1 MTPSELRR
9 QARTGE
15 WRSPTASCC
24 GGYVQANLVIVT
36 QQLAADFLEFCRI
49 NPKPCPLL
57 EVTLAGQFDQL
68 ALAPDADLRSDIP
81 KYRVFRRGEVETEP
95 TDLHGIWR
103 DDLVS
108 FLLGC
113 SFTFDAALQRAGVE
127 VRHIREGKNVPMY
140 VTNLACNP
148 AGPFSGPLVVSMR
161 PARADQIG
169 LVTEISASMPLAH
182 GSPVHVGDPA
192 EIGIVDITRP
202 EFGDVVAV
210 GPDEVPV
217 FWACG
222 TTPQVVVRQVRT
234 ELMITHAPGHMFVT
248 DLRETDLEKWA
259 DRIAIRPNFSVRE
272 KR

>member
-1 MTPSELRR
+1 
-9 QARTGE
+9 
-15 WRSPTASCC
+15 
-24 GGYVQANLVIVT
+24 VQANLVIVT
-36 QQLAADFLEFCRI
+36 QHLAADFWEFCRI

-57 EVTLAGQFDQL
+57 EVTAAGQFGQL

-81 KYRVFRRGEVETEP
+81 KYRVFRHGEIETEP
-95 TDLHGIWR
+95 TDLHDIWR

-148 AGPFSGPLVVSMR
+148 VGPFSGPLVVSMR
-161 PARADQIG
+161 PAKPDQIG
-169 LVTEISASMPLAH
+169 LVTQISSSMPLAH

-192 EIGIVDITRP
+192 EIGIADLTRP

-222 TTPQVVVRQVRT
+222 TTPQVIVRQVKA
-234 ELMITHAPGHMFVT
+234 ELMITHAPGHMLVT